1 MFGRTILNTKV
12 IAGSLILALAL
23 FLMLAGSLRERGPR
37 QREVVTAAP
46 TTPRTE
52 PNDLALRVKIS
63 RKIDRVI
70 SLINDITR

>member
-23 FLMLAGSLRERGPR
+23 SLMLAGLLRERMPR
-37 QREVVTAAP
+37 QHEVVTATRPAP
-46 TTPRTE
+46 RIE

-70 SLINDITR
+70 SLINDITQ